1 LIAALDGLFI
11 GENLAGAQTLL
22 GKPQPAVFR
31 QLPAYQWKQP
41 SGLVITIITA
51 KDGSISMVN
60 ESAAPSDDPTGLAEE
75 DSRISGLGFNKDT
88 HASLAL
94 DAPAT
99 PCKATVGTECW
110 EYQYNRGVVM
120 RAQFTPDGQ
129 GDMVLRD
136 VTLANP
142 SLLEQLHIYE

>member
-11 GENLAGAQTLL
+11 GESLSGAQTLL
-22 GKPQPAVFR
+22 GKPQPAVYR

-41 SGLVITIITA
+41 SGLVITVVA
-51 KDGSISMVN
+51 KGGSITLVN
-60 ESAAPSDDPTGLAEE
+60 ETAAPSDDPTGLAEE
-75 DSRISGLGFNKDT
+75 DSRISGLMFNKDT

-94 DAPAT
+94 DAPAN
-99 PCKATVGTECW
+99 PCKATAGTECW
-110 EYQYNRGVVM
+110 EYQYDRGVVM

-136 VTLANP
+136 VTLGNP
-142 SLLEQLHIYE
+142 PLLEQLHIYE